1 MKILQFIPNPLNKA
15 PDKPSNESA
24 SDAAKAGASKTDF
37 AALLKAASAK
47 PPSGP
52 EGPGGTVSQENLRA
66 LKLPTADELGR
77 AGQLLNRL
85 NTDIRA
91 ATPEALKSVHNLEGL
106 IYVYSKSGV

>member
-15 PDKPSNESA
+15 PERTNPE
-24 SDAAKAGASKTDF
+24 AGPGAGKTGAPKSDF
-37 AALLKAASAK
+37 AAILKAASS
-47 PPSGP
+47 PPARP

-66 LKLPTADELGR
+66 LKLPGADELGQ
-77 AGQLLNRL
+77 AGSLLNRL

-91 ATPEALKSVHNLEGL
+91 ATPELLKSVHNLEGL

>member
-15 PDKPSNESA
+15 PERTSPEAAPSSV
-24 SDAAKAGASKTDF
+24 KAGASKTDF
-37 AALLKAASAK
+37 AAMLKAASAQ
-47 PPSGP
+47 PSARP
-52 EGPGGTVSQENLRA
+52 DGPGGTVSQENLRA
-66 LKLPTADELGR
+66 LKLPPADELGM
-77 AGQLLNRL
+77 AGSLLNRL